1 MNENPRL
8 TNPDAD
14 ADPEF
19 VSASAA
25 SAEKEESWGDFLK
38 FVLKLVAIV
47 LIFRSFIFSPF
58 TIPSES
64 MLPGLRNG
72 DYLVAAKW
80 PYGFSKLSLP
90 LEAPLIPGRVL
101 ANLPERGDVVI
112 FKHPVDGTDYV
123 KRAIGLPGDTVE
135 VRDGTVI
142 LNGEPLKQEGGSF
155 VDIPMSANTGCRSD
169 GGVIVNENTC
179 RYRQVIE
186 TLPSGKSYATIDFG
200 AVGPRP
206 VRDGSGR
213 ALTDS
218 SGLPVMV
225 DPDNFGPTIV
235 PKGKIFVLGDNRDNS
250 QDSRYPATAGGG
262 VGMVDADLLVA
273 RASMVLWSTD
283 GSAEWLLPW
292 TWFTAAR
299 WNRIGSDI

>member
-8 TNPDAD
+8 VQPDAD
-14 ADPEF
+14 ADPDTAHTHRTADTEQ
-19 VSASAA
+19 
-25 SAEKEESWGDFLK
+25 ESWGDFTK
-38 FVLKLVAIV
+38 FLLKLVVAV

-64 MLPGLRNG
+64 MLPTLRNG

-90 LEAPLIPGRVL
+90 FEVPLIPGRIF
-101 ANLPERGDVVI
+101 ASLPERGDVVI

-135 VRDGTVI
+135 LRAGTVI
-142 LNGEPLKQEGGSF
+142 LNGQPLAQQRGSY
-155 VDIPMSANTGCRSD
+155 VDIPMSENTACRPD
-169 GGVIVNENTC
+169 GGILVGEATC

-186 TLPSGKSYATIDFG
+186 TLPSGKSYPTIDFG
-200 AVGPRP
+200 PNRN
-206 VRDGSGR
+206 D
-213 ALTDS
+213 D
-218 SGLPVMV
+218 
-225 DPDNFGPTIV
+225 FGPIV
-235 PKGKIFVLGDNRDNS
+235 VPEGKIFFLGDNRDNS
-250 QDSRYPATAGGG
+250 LDSRVVAQPGGG
-262 VGMVDADLLVA
+262 VGLVDADLVVG
-273 RASMVLWSTD
+273 RASMVLFSTD

>member
-8 TNPDAD
+8 ASPEAD

-19 VSASAA
+19 VSGTSAA
-25 SAEKEESWGDFLK
+25 AKEEESWGDFLK
-38 FVLKLVAIV
+38 FLLKLVAVV

-80 PYGFSKLSLP
+80 PYGYSSLSLP
-90 LEAPLIPGRVL
+90 LEAPLIPGRIF
-101 ANLPERGDVVI
+101 ASLPERGDVVI

-123 KRAIGLPGDTVE
+123 KRAIGLPGDTIAM
-135 VRDGTVI
+135 RRGTVI
-142 LNGEPLKQEGGSF
+142 LNGEPLAQERGGF
-155 VDIPMSANTGCRSD
+155 VDIPMSANTGCRPD
-169 GGVIVNENTC
+169 GGVVVGETTC
-179 RYRQVIE
+179 RYRLVVE
-186 TLPSGKSYATIDFG
+186 TLPSGKSYSTIDFG
-200 AVGPRP
+200 PRIN
-206 VRDGSGR
+206 
-213 ALTDS
+213 
-218 SGLPVMV
+218 
-225 DPDNFGPTIV
+225 DNFGPIVV
-235 PKGKIFVLGDNRDNS
+235 PKGQIFVMGDNRDNS
-250 QDSRYPATAGGG
+250 LDSRFPATAGGG
-262 VGMVDADLLVA
+262 VGLVDADLLVA

-299 WNRIGSDI
+299 WDRIGTGI